1 MQIAPAI
8 SVIVPCYKVE
18 KYLRECVD
26 SILKQTFQ
34 DFELIL
40 VDDGSPDASGKIID
54 EYARK
59 YAQIKA
65 IHQTNAGVTAA
76 RRTGVE
82 HAKGE
87 WITFVDGDDELPEN
101 SLQVLYEA
109 SSEKYDMVIGFQHPS
124 SIDKEISVGELRHYC
139 ITEEVVPP
147 APWGKLIRRKLF
159 ADGFAFNI
167 PREIVKGEDVLMNIR
182 LSFVTNKPARFVPAQ
197 VYRYRNNP
205 RSAIGTFRPS
215 QAYEIMYD
223 AFRTASIPKEY
234 RKQYTLE
241 CLCGRMNGYFACIRW
256 GKWRE
261 IVNQSFKRKLLA
273 DLRATGYPLTSSQ
286 RWLLKFPIFVMLKT
300 KFRRALGRQLR
311 FLHLLKRQDFR

>member
-109 SSEKYDMVIGFQHPS
+109 SSEKYDMVIGSFHPLN
-124 SIDKEISVGELRHYC
+124 IDKELSLDELRHYC
-139 ITEEVVPP
+139 ITGEVVPP
-147 APWGKLIRRKLF
+147 APWGKIIRRKLF
-159 ADGFAFNI
+159 AGSNILDI
-167 PREIVKGEDVLMNIR
+167 PREIVKGEDMLMNIR
-182 LSFVTNKPARFVPAQ
+182 LSFATEKPARLVPAQ
-197 VYRYRNNP
+197 VYRYRNNTD
-205 RSAIGTFRPS
+205 SAVVTFRAS
-215 QAYEIMYD
+215 QAYEEIYD
-223 AFRTASIPKEY
+223 SYRTASIPKKY
-234 RKQYTLE
+234 RPLYAID
-241 CLCGRMNGYFACIRW
+241 CLSSRLAGYSGCING
-256 GKWRE
+256 GVE
-261 IVNQSFKRKLLA
+261 
-273 DLRATGYPLTSSQ
+273 RAYKST
-286 RWLLKFPIFVMLKT
+286 I
-300 KFRRALGRQLR
+300 
-311 FLHLLKRQDFR
+311 